1 MKWLLIVVLIIMLMC
16 FGQTAT
22 ACSDHSGGSQS
33 GGQSSDT
40 GVGSESGGGGGASGG
55 GPGAGGG
62 GAGGSGS
69 GQSGTSTGNSGD
81 TGDSNG
87 PAENPCQY
95 YWNWGSAKLKCKP
108 PFGE

>member
-1 MKWLLIVVLIIMLMC
+1 LRWLMIVVLIIMLMC

-40 GVGSESGGGGGASGG
+40 GDSSGSADSGTSGGSADTGTSSSS
-55 GPGAGGG
+55 
-62 GAGGSGS
+62 AGGS
-69 GQSGTSTGNSGD
+69 SGD
-81 TGDSNG
+81 GNG
-87 PAENPCQY
+87 HTENPCQY